1 MKNMPKPLLI
11 KDLTIKTKELFKGL
25 KNILNNWFLLQVK
38 MTYIRY
44 AYWNYY
50 NSR

>member
-25 KNILNNWFLLQVK
+25 KKILNN
-38 MTYIRY
+38 
-44 AYWNYY
+44 
-50 NSR
+50 